1 MTEEPEHLG
10 RSALARY
17 EKAQAI
23 ARDCLRAIAEF
34 IRPGATEATLLED
47 CRRLMDAGG
56 ATGYWWFGVPAVV
69 LAGPRLRDSVEGDVF
84 LPSNTPIAPDDMVT
98 IDVAPEIDGIWG
110 DCARSFFLRDGALV
124 TAEEAGPEQAEGMAA
139 EAALHR
145 HLLAAAQ
152 PAMTFRDLHAEMD
165 GKVRALGFEN
175 LDFLANYGHDIGE
188 DLHARAFIDA
198 NCSLRLDSVPMFTF
212 EPHIARPGRPLA
224 FKYEEVY
231 RFEDGRLRVL

>member
-1 MTEEPEHLG
+1 MTDAALKRYEQAQ
-10 RSALARY
+10 ALARDSL
-17 EKAQAI
+17 AAI
-23 ARDCLRAIAEF
+23 AGC
-34 IRPGATEATLLED
+34 IRPGATEASLLAD
-47 CRRLMDAGG
+47 CRRLMDERG

-84 LPSNTPIAPDDMVT
+84 EPAETPIGPDDMVT

-110 DCARSFFLRDGALV
+110 DCARSFFLKGGVLV

-145 HLLAAAQ
+145 HLLEVAR
-152 PAMTFRDLHAEMD
+152 PEMTFQELHAEMD
-165 GKVRALGFEN
+165 AQVRALGFEN
-175 LDFLANYGHDIGE
+175 LDFLANYGHNIGA

-198 NCSLRLDSVPMFTF
+198 TCALRLDSVPMFTF
-212 EPHIARPGRPLA
+212 EPHISRPGSRLA

-231 RFEDGRLRVL
+231 RFEDARLRVL